1 MRFHAK
7 NEMTMVDGSYRSV
20 WKYES
25 KTTSLLST
33 DVLLVRIL
41 IGKVINMDRL
51 VAAFERTPVR
61 GDEPGY
67 EHWNCVEWIK
77 EALAVIEK
85 DGNILGTSAINW
97 NSVRNAAMWYIEKKK
112 GEHRFDGQG
121 ESEELRVPTWSL
133 LEKRELIS

>member
-7 NEMTMVDGSYRSV
+7 NEITMVDGSYRSV

-25 KTTSLLST
+25 KTTFLLST
-33 DVLLVRIL
+33 DVLLVRIM
-41 IGKVINMDRL
+41 IGKVINMHRL
-51 VAAFERTPVR
+51 VSAFEQTPVR

-77 EALAVIEK
+77 EALTVIEK
-85 DGNILGTSAINW
+85 DQNILGTSAINW

-112 GEHRFDGQG
+112 AEHRFDGQG
-121 ESEELRVPTWSL
+121 ESEERRVPTWSL